1 MTFQSKNID
10 FKTLVSLLGNF
21 KSHVSVIGRTNTGKT
36 TLGKLL
42 HKDSEF
48 FSIFFNTQD
57 EDVVGHTLHNWSKGD
72 LKKYYIEEEK
82 QKINFIPDDDPR
94 LALYQLKII
103 KDDIKEFVLRYGDR
117 SRITHFLMFVDE
129 AHEIAYQGSINTPL
143 HWFFKN
149 GKRHWTTAISMTQSP
164 ADLSKAIVRQAEYH
178 VIFDVNDFESQ
189 YFKHKNIPIE
199 RVQDMLMD
207 SHNFTIYVN
216 KRFLGVFSMD
226 L

>member
-1 MTFQSKNID
+1 MTFQSKKID
-10 FKTLVSLLGNF
+10 FKTFVNLLDNF
-21 KSHVSVIGRTNTGKT
+21 KSHVSIIGRTDTGKT
-36 TLGKLL
+36 TVAKML
-42 HKDSEF
+42 HKDTDL

-57 EDVVGHTLHNWSKGD
+57 EDVVGQTIRSWSKGD
-72 LKKYYIEEEK
+72 LKKYIKEEK
-82 QKINFIPDDDPR
+82 TKFNFIPDEDPR
-94 LALYQLKII
+94 IAAYQLKII
-103 KDDIKEFVLRYGDR
+103 KEDIKEFVLKYGDR
-117 SRITHFLMFVDE
+117 SRKRFFLMFVDE

-149 GKRHWTTAISMTQSP
+149 GIRHWTRAISMTQSP